1 MFRNVR
7 DLLSGELRRELQ
19 QRVDELL
26 EATADTN
33 DTIDKLRESIDRLTA
48 ALQKCERPDPAAL
61 AALKSASEQ
70 WRAAADRMHESATE
84 VVKAM
89 KHVEDR
95 VDSILG

>member
-70 WRAAADRMHESATE
+70 WRAAADRMHESTAE
-84 VVKAM
+84 VTRAM
-89 KHVEDR
+89 RDLEDR
-95 VDSILG
+95 VDGMLG